1 MKFQLRD
8 RNVDDLIYTNLNML
22 IVIIRCIFC
31 DKDFSNYIFLV
42 IGSEFFFNCSID
54 SSLHSRNYQCMLVRN
69 TKK

>member
-42 IGSEFFFNCSID
+42 IASEF
-54 SSLHSRNYQCMLVRN
+54 
-69 TKK
+69 